1 MPNVKHYVLTSIT
14 LGAIALVSAAA
25 IGLTNMFTNKQIA
38 QNEENKT
45 NLAIS
50 DIFGEGASI
59 AKESSLADFE
69 IENNY
74 SYVGT
79 VYTVNLGEDLLGYGF
94 RTSGS
99 NAYGKIVLIVGFTVA
114 TNSFKGLYAVVNE
127 QSYASTL
134 VDNYITPL
142 NAGDRNVDD
151 VSCGATYGA
160 KLVRDMVSE
169 AQDAVS
175 KINKV

>member
-59 AKESSLADFE
+59 AKESKLEDFA

-79 VYTVNLGEDLLGYGF
+79 VYTVNLGENL
-94 RTSGS
+94 
-99 NAYGKIVLIVGFTVA
+99 
-114 TNSFKGLYAVVNE
+114 
-127 QSYASTL
+127 
-134 VDNYITPL
+134 
-142 NAGDRNVDD
+142 
-151 VSCGATYGA
+151 
-160 KLVRDMVSE
+160 
-169 AQDAVS
+169 
-175 KINKV
+175 

>member
-1 MPNVKHYVLTSIT
+1 MPNVKHYVITSIT

-25 IGLTNMFTNKQIA
+25 IGLTNVLTNKQIA
-38 QNEENKT
+38 QNEVDKT

-50 DIFGEGASI
+50 EIFGEGASI
-59 AKESSLADFE
+59 AKESTISDFE
-69 IENNY
+69 IEGNY
-74 SYVGT
+74 SYLGT
-79 VYTVNLGEDLLGYGF
+79 VYTVNLNEDLLGYGF

-99 NAYGKIVLIVGFTVA
+99 NAYGKIVLIVGFAVP
-114 TNSFKGLYAVVNE
+114 TNAFEGIYAVVNE

-134 VDNYITPL
+134 VDNYIDPV
-142 NAGDRNVDD
+142 NSNERNIDD

-160 KLVRDMVSE
+160 KLVRDMINE
-169 AQDAVS
+169 ASDAIE